1 MRFYDLSKILNNHC
15 VEIYIYVHT
24 FSDSSSSLVTEVFM
38 IFSEVGMA
46 EGEALS
52 GEISS
57 DGLFD
62 SNPLLIDGAFD
73 GNFTMFDGDFEGSI
87 GALVAIDG
95 VEILGENEFCLF
107 DAGLDGDAV

>member
-1 MRFYDLSKILNNHC
+1 
-15 VEIYIYVHT
+15 
-24 FSDSSSSLVTEVFM
+24 M